1 VTAGRPFL
9 FAFCGLDD
17 PDVGIVEGRI
27 VAEDEKE
34 EITLLGTAIEEAM
47 NEQIKNELFS
57 AYQYLSMAA
66 YCESENLP
74 GFAQWM
80 RAQSREE
87 MEHAMKFYDFIL
99 ERNGRVALRALD
111 GPLVEF
117 GSPLEVFEQ
126 ALEHE
131 RRVTAMIN
139 DLYALAVREN
149 DYASQTFL
157 QWFVT
162 EQVEE
167 EKNAGDV
174 VETLKMVG
182 DKSEALFLLDRELGQ
197 RRMEEQPAG

>member
-1 VTAGRPFL
+1 MLVKA
-9 FAFCGLDD
+9 
-17 PDVGIVEGRI
+17 V
-27 VAEDEKE
+27 
-34 EITLLGTAIEEAM
+34 EEAM
-47 NEQIKNELFS
+47 NEQIKNEFFS

-74 GFAQWM
+74 GFARWM
-80 RAQSREE
+80 RAQSQEE
-87 MEHAMKFYDFIL
+87 AQHAMRFYDFIL
-99 ERNGRVALRALD
+99 ERNGRVGLRGID
-111 GPLVEF
+111 PPVVEF
-117 GSPLEVFEQ
+117 GSPLEVFER

-131 RRVTAMIN
+131 KRVTAMIN
-139 DLYALAVREN
+139 DLYGLAVSEN

-197 RRMEEQPAG
+197 RRAEEQPAG

>member
-1 VTAGRPFL
+1 LQTLYPWDRYSG
-9 FAFCGLDD
+9 GQ
-17 PDVGIVEGRI
+17 E
-27 VAEDEKE
+27 VANDQKE
-34 EITLLGTAIEEAM
+34 EVTLLGKAVEDAM

-87 MEHAMKFYDFIL
+87 TEHAMKFYDFIL
-99 ERNGRVALRALD
+99 DRNGRVVLHGID
-111 GPLVEF
+111 GPVVEF
-117 GSPLEVFEQ
+117 GSPLEVSER

-131 RRVTAMIN
+131 KKVTAMIN
-139 DLYALAVREN
+139 DLYGLAVREN

-197 RRMEEQPAG
+197 RRAEEQPSG

>member
-1 VTAGRPFL
+1 M
-9 FAFCGLDD
+9 LDQTVQD
-17 PDVGIVEGRI
+17 
-27 VAEDEKE
+27 
-34 EITLLGTAIEEAM
+34 AM
-47 NEQIKNELFS
+47 NEQIGNELFS

-80 RAQSREE
+80 RAQAREE
-87 MEHAMKFYDFIL
+87 TVHAMKFYDFIL
-99 ERNGRVALRALD
+99 ERNGHVVLRGID

-117 GSPLEVFEQ
+117 GSPLEVFES

-131 RRVTAMIN
+131 MKVTAMIN
-139 DLYALAVREN
+139 DLYGLAVREN

-157 QWFVT
+157 QWFVA

-174 VETLKMVG
+174 VETLRMIG
-182 DKSEALFLLDRELGQ
+182 EGSEALFLLDRELGQ
-197 RRMEEQPAG
+197 RQAEEQAPG

>member
-1 VTAGRPFL
+1 MARDT
-9 FAFCGLDD
+9 
-17 PDVGIVEGRI
+17 
-27 VAEDEKE
+27 E
-34 EITLLGTAIEEAM
+34 EAITVLGKAVQDAM

-66 YCESENLP
+66 YCESANLP
-74 GFAQWM
+74 GFAAWM
-80 RAQSREE
+80 RAQAREE

-99 ERNGRVALRALD
+99 DRNGRVVLRAIEE
-111 GPLVEF
+111 PVVEF
-117 GSPLEVFEQ
+117 GSPLEVFER

-131 RRVTAMIN
+131 RKVTAMIN
-139 DLYALAVREN
+139 DLYGLSVKEN

-182 DKSEALFLLDRELGQ
+182 DRSEALFLLDRELGQ
-197 RRMEEQPAG
+197 RRAGEQPAD

>member
-1 VTAGRPFL
+1 M
-9 FAFCGLDD
+9 
-17 PDVGIVEGRI
+17 
-27 VAEDEKE
+27 
-34 EITLLGTAIEEAM
+34 LGKAVQDAM
-47 NEQIKNELFS
+47 NEQIKNELYS

-66 YCESENLP
+66 YCESVNLP
-74 GFAQWM
+74 GFAHWM

-87 MEHAMKFYDFIL
+87 IEHAMKFYDFIL
-99 ERNGRVALRALD
+99 DRSGRVVLQAIDR
-111 GPLVEF
+111 PVVEF

-126 ALEHE
+126 VLEHE
-131 RRVTAMIN
+131 QKVTAMIN
-139 DLYALAVREN
+139 ELYGLAVREN

-182 DKSEALFLLDRELGQ
+182 DTSEALFLLDRELGQ
-197 RRMEEQPAG
+197 RRNDEQLGTG

>member
-1 VTAGRPFL
+1 M
-9 FAFCGLDD
+9 
-17 PDVGIVEGRI
+17 
-27 VAEDEKE
+27 
-34 EITLLGTAIEEAM
+34 TLLGKAVEEAM

-74 GFAQWM
+74 GFARWM

-87 MEHAMKFYDFIL
+87 TEHAMKLYDFIL
-99 ERNGRVALRALD
+99 DRNGRVELRGID
-111 GPLVEF
+111 GPVVEF
-117 GSPLEVFEQ
+117 GSPLEVFER

-131 RRVTAMIN
+131 QKVTAMIN
-139 DLYALAVREN
+139 DLYGLAVMEN

-167 EKNAGDV
+167 EKNTGDV

-197 RRMEEQPAG
+197 RRTEEQPAG

>member
-1 VTAGRPFL
+1 VPEDRYSEGWNVVAG
-9 FAFCGLDD
+9 
-17 PDVGIVEGRI
+17 
-27 VAEDEKE
+27 EKE
-34 EITLLGTAIEEAM
+34 VIAVLGKAVEDAM

-74 GFAQWM
+74 GFAHWM
-80 RAQSREE
+80 RAQAREE
-87 MEHAMKFYDFIL
+87 IQHAMRFYDFVL
-99 ERNGRVALRALD
+99 ERNGRVALQGID
-111 GPLVEF
+111 GPVVEF
-117 GSPLEVFEQ
+117 GSPLEVFER

-131 RRVTAMIN
+131 KRVTAMIN
-139 DLYALAVREN
+139 DLYGLSVTEN

-182 DKSEALFLLDRELGQ
+182 DKSEALFLLDRELAQ
-197 RRMEEQPAG
+197 RRPNESVTAES

>member
-1 VTAGRPFL
+1 MARDT
-9 FAFCGLDD
+9 
-17 PDVGIVEGRI
+17 
-27 VAEDEKE
+27 KE
-34 EITLLGTAIEEAM
+34 EVTVLGKAVEDAM

-80 RAQSREE
+80 RAQSQEE
-87 MEHAMKFYDFIL
+87 TEHAMKFYDFIL
-99 ERNGRVALRALD
+99 DRSGRVALQGIEA
-111 GPLVEF
+111 PVVAF

-131 RRVTAMIN
+131 RKVTAMIN
-139 DLYALAVREN
+139 DLYGLAGREN

-174 VETLKMVG
+174 VDTLKMIG
-182 DKSEALFLLDRELGQ
+182 GKSEALFLLDRELGQ
-197 RRMEEQPAG
+197 RRVEEQPSG

>member
-1 VTAGRPFL
+1 M
-9 FAFCGLDD
+9 
-17 PDVGIVEGRI
+17 
-27 VAEDEKE
+27 
-34 EITLLGTAIEEAM
+34 LGKAIQDAM
-47 NEQIKNELFS
+47 NEQMKNEFYA

-74 GFAQWM
+74 GFAHWM
-80 RAQSREE
+80 RAQAQEE
-87 MEHAMKFYDFIL
+87 TVHAMKFYDFIL
-99 ERNGRVALRALD
+99 DRNGRVVLGAIE

-117 GSPLEVFEQ
+117 GSPLEVFER

-131 RRVTAMIN
+131 QRVTAMIN
-139 DLYALAVREN
+139 DLYGLAVRES

-174 VETLKMVG
+174 VETLRMVG
-182 DKSEALFLLDRELGQ
+182 DKSEALFLLDRELG
-197 RRMEEQPAG
+197 RRGNDDQPAPS